1 MKKNN
6 ELKKNSTSV
15 AVACDDGLTRL
26 YPLQVVK
33 AMGMQKILGFEN
45 LPKYTAEDCN
55 K

>member
-1 MKKNN
+1 MKN

-15 AVACDDGLTRL
+15 AVACEDGVTRL

-33 AMGMQKILGFEN
+33 AIGMQKILGFEN
-45 LPKYTAEDCN
+45 LPKYTTEDSS